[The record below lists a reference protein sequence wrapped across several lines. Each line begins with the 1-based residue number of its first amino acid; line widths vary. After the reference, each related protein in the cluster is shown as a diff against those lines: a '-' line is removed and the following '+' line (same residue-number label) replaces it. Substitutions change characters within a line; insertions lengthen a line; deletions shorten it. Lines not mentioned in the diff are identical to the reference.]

1 MHSKIF
7 QITETRVDRD
17 NYLNEDT
24 LEQGDGHYYDYC
36 SEIDEEERKFHIA
49 NLIEKALP
57 KGMFT
62 LVAENT
68 IRYNGGADKW
78 KKEFVTAI
86 QEKAQAVTV
95 ENCMMWIGAVYQLEK
110 FLKNHLTSII
120 SSIWTS
126 MALMAMP
133 NNRTRFY
140 RRSAS
145 LSRENYFTSVE
156 LLTIISK
163 HYEDKTNDKGTR
175 TAVQYQPISQFPPHR
190 QYQRN
195 ETDVLRKPS
204 TFGKVR
210 SVHIQCFK

>member
-7 QITETRVDRD
+7 QITEERPLKD
-17 NYLNEDT
+17 NILNDCT

-62 LVAENT
+62 LVGENT

-110 FLKNHLTSII
+110 FLKNPLD
-120 SSIWTS
+120 
-126 MALMAMP
+126 LGYQ
-133 NNRTRFY
+133 FY
-140 RRSAS
+140 MDEQCINGAAEQSYEFLRVVSQ
-145 LSRENYFTSVE
+145 LEPGT
-156 LLTIISK
+156 LLYIGGVIDY
-163 HYEDKTNDKGTR
+163 H
-175 TAVQYQPISQFPPHR
+175 F
-190 QYQRN
+190 
-195 ETDVLRKPS
+195 
-204 TFGKVR
+204 
-210 SVHIQCFK
+210 

>member
-62 LVAENT
+62 LVGENT

-95 ENCMMWIGAVYQLEK
+95 ENCTMWTGAVYQLEK
-110 FLKNHLTSII
+110 FLKNPLDT
-120 SSIWTS
+120 
-126 MALMAMP
+126 AYQ
-133 NNRTRFY
+133 FY
-140 RRSAS
+140 MD
-145 LSRENYFTSVE
+145 EQGV
-156 LLTIISK
+156 
-163 HYEDKTNDKGTR
+163 
-175 TAVQYQPISQFPPHR
+175 TAEADQSYAF
-190 QYQRN
+190 
-195 ETDVLRKPS
+195 L
-204 TFGKVR
+204 R
-210 SVHIQCFK
+210 SVSNLEPGTLLYIGGVIDYHF

>member
-7 QITETRVDRD
+7 QITETRVDKD
-17 NYLNEDT
+17 YYLNENT

-62 LVAENT
+62 LVGENT

-110 FLKNHLTSII
+110 FLKNPLD
-120 SSIWTS
+120 
-126 MALMAMP
+126 LGYQ
-133 NNRTRFY
+133 FY
-140 RRSAS
+140 MDEYGVNGYAEQSYS
-145 LSRENYFTSVE
+145 FLQTV
-156 LLTIISK
+156 
-163 HYEDKTNDKGTR
+163 
-175 TAVQYQPISQFPPHR
+175 SQFEP
-190 QYQRN
+190 
-195 ETDVLRKPS
+195 
-204 TFGKVR
+204 G
-210 SVHIQCFK
+210 

>member
-36 SEIDEEERKFHIA
+36 LEIDEEERKFHIA

-62 LVAENT
+62 LVGENT

-110 FLKNHLTSII
+110 FLKNPLD
-120 SSIWTS
+120 
-126 MALMAMP
+126 LGYQ
-133 NNRTRFY
+133 FY
-140 RRSAS
+140 MDEHGVNGYAEQSYS
-145 LSRENYFTSVE
+145 FLQTV
-156 LLTIISK
+156 
-163 HYEDKTNDKGTR
+163 
-175 TAVQYQPISQFPPHR
+175 SQFEP
-190 QYQRN
+190 
-195 ETDVLRKPS
+195 
-204 TFGKVR
+204 GKLLYIGGVIDY
-210 SVHIQCFK
+210 HF